1 MHNGILL
8 SHEKEQVAISNNE
21 DGLGGHYVKWNK
33 SGRERQTVYDITYMW
48 NLKKN
53 KLMNITKR
61 GRLTDLESWLVITS
75 VKWEEGRDSKG
86 VGIKRYK
93 ILGIK

>member
-1 MHNGILL
+1 MQTPVCL
-8 SHEKEQVAISNNE
+8 SAGEWARPRGTYAQWDATQPRKRTKVAISNNE

-53 KLMNITKR
+53 KLKEADSQITR
-61 GRLTDLESWLVITS
+61 EMTGD
-75 VKWEEGRDSKG
+75 
-86 VGIKRYK
+86 Y
-93 ILGIK
+93 